1 MKTPLVIWLSGLS
14 GAGKS
19 SIARTL
25 QERLKSQ
32 GTPSTILDGDDL
44 RLGINAE
51 LTFSIEDRI
60 EGARRAAELASTIIE
75 GGSMAIV
82 ALISPFE
89 VQRETA
95 KNIVGESRYIE
106 IYVSTPLEVCEARDP
121 KGLYKKA
128 RAGSI
133 QDMTGIDSP
142 FEVPKHPH
150 LVVDTSQESIEEAVN
165 RILLFLLS
173 SKH

>member
-1 MKTPLVIWLSGLS
+1 MKTPLVLWLVGLS

-19 SIARTL
+19 SISIAL
-25 QERLKSQ
+25 QEHLKKQ
-32 GTPSTILDGDDL
+32 GIPSIILDGDDL
-44 RLGINAE
+44 RLNLNAD
-51 LTFSIEDRI
+51 LTFSDEDRI
-60 EGARRAAELASTIIE
+60 EGARRAAHKAKTIIE
-75 GGSMAIV
+75 NGSMAIV

-106 IYVSTPLEVCEARDP
+106 IYVSTPLTVCEARDP

-128 RAGSI
+128 RAGII

-142 FEVPKHPH
+142 FEVPLHPH
-150 LVVDTSQESIEEAVN
+150 LVVDTNQESIEKAVN
-165 RILLFLLS
+165 RISLFLLS

>member
-1 MKTPLVIWLSGLS
+1 MKTSYVIWLSGLS

-19 SIARTL
+19 SIAQAL
-25 QERLKSQ
+25 QNQLKNK
-32 GTPSTILDGDDL
+32 GLASTILDGDDL
-44 RLGINAE
+44 RLGPNAD

-60 EGARRAAELASTIIE
+60 EGARRAAELAKTIIE
-75 GGSMAIV
+75 GGSIAIV

-89 VQRETA
+89 VQRQTA

-106 IYVSTPLEVCEARDP
+106 IYVSTPLEICEARDP
-121 KGLYKKA
+121 KGLYKKT

-142 FEVPKHPH
+142 FEVPIHPH
-150 LVVDTSQESIEEAVN
+150 LVVDTSQESIAEAVN
-165 RILLFLLS
+165 RISLFLLS

>member
-1 MKTPLVIWLSGLS
+1 MKTPYVIWLSGLS

-19 SIARTL
+19 SIARAL
-25 QERLKSQ
+25 QERLKNQ
-32 GTPSTILDGDDL
+32 GMPSTILDGDDL
-44 RLGINAE
+44 RSGLNAD

-60 EGARRAAELASTIIE
+60 EGARRAAELAKTIIE
-75 GGSMAIV
+75 GGSIAIV

-89 VQRETA
+89 VQRENA

-128 RAGSI
+128 REGSI

-165 RILLFLLS
+165 RISLFLLS

>member
-1 MKTPLVIWLSGLS
+1 MKTPLLVWLSGLS

-19 SIARTL
+19 SIARAL
-25 QERLKSQ
+25 QERLKNQ

-44 RLGINAE
+44 RSGLNAD

-60 EGARRAAELASTIIE
+60 EGSRRAAELAKTIIE
-75 GGSMAIV
+75 GGSIAIV

-89 VQRETA
+89 VQREIA

-128 RAGSI
+128 RAGTI

-150 LVVDTSQESIEEAVN
+150 LVVDTSEESIEEAVN
-165 RILLFLLS
+165 RISLFLLS